1 MSPKHASNVTN
12 PIASPANCKRSAAPQ
27 ILLTWL
33 TWLSRTNRVPAY
45 PSSSG
50 ASSHSIASSSSV
62 ASSMPWSR
70 FRRWK
75 EAIDI
80 YGCASSKT
88 FKQPMFPPTQG
99 ECCPT
104 VSGNIITHY
113 ILTFRYY
120 LYCHESSIH
129 SNRFHCNIDR
139 SPSSINIQSSTDLIP
154 CICFGSKIL
163 GEGST
168 VDGLKWSSMS
178 PRA

>member
-62 ASSMPWSR
+62 ASSMPRS
-70 FRRWK
+70 FQEIRRQL
-75 EAIDI
+75 I

-88 FKQPMFPPTQG
+88 FKNTMFPTTQG

-104 VSGNIITHY
+104 VSGNIITYY

-129 SNRFHCNIDR
+129 SNRFHCKIDR
-139 SPSSINIQSSTDLIP
+139 FPSSINIQSSTDLIP
-154 CICFGSKIL
+154 CIWFGSKIL